1 MVSLVN
7 KRPPRR
13 GRPDVCQD
21 QGASRRDDERRKGP
35 DQPPPGQPGAG
46 RASSGPSA
54 GRAPRRRRRR
64 LNGGQTRG
72 STPDPRA
79 QPYDNV
85 IQNPKREGMV
95 SSSNNCRSG
104 DGLVRGGVGRR
115 RRARP
120 LCPCGDTGC
129 CQKSSCHD
137 MGILWSGGA
146 VYDPA
151 GLLTDFLFCRFRFPH
166 WVTLLREA
174 RPRKW
179 APGGSSRGARR
190 RTDSPPSSGVD
201 PLVEQNT
208 PQL

>member
-1 MVSLVN
+1 MSTN
-7 KRPPRR
+7 GHPEGAGRTSARTRGPPGGTTSE
-13 GRPDVCQD
+13 GRAPTSHPL
-21 QGASRRDDERRKGP
+21 GSRVLAE
-35 DQPPPGQPGAG
+35 PPPGLRPGERPGGGAG
-46 RASSGPSA
+46 DSMEGEA
-54 GRAPRRRRRR
+54 G
-64 LNGGQTRG
+64 L
-72 STPDPRA
+72 DPRA

-95 SSSNNCRSG
+95 SSPNNGRSG
-104 DGLVRGGVGRR
+104 DDLVRGVSGAAGRR

-120 LCPCGDTGC
+120 VCPCRDTGC

-208 PQL
+208 HRL